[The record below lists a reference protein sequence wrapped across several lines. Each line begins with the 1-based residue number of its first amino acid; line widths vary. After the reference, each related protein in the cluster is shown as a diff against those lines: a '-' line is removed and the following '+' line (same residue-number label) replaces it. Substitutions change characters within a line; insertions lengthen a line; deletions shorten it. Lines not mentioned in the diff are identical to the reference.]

1 MARLFANPCFATAS
15 RRQWTENYTATDML
29 PRIIRRRARKMT
41 GLASLPTP
49 PRPQTSE
56 ALVHRRVDCGIAMA
70 KFTQRVV
77 IGSRASRFRVR
88 HQARRCA
95 QLRND
100 AAAFA
105 RLSSRAARIPRDSR
119 LRLADEAFDLKPANR
134 EAYRLVSLLAPLAAC
149 LTELCSGHQGR
160 ADTTWVVSYPERSRS
175 EGISQGVFLPFL
187 PQPALSREGA
197 SPQIARRASTT
208 RGRPARSK
216 RGSPGTARPC
226 RRNSVATASA

>member
-1 MARLFANPCFATAS
+1 
-15 RRQWTENYTATDML
+15 ML

-41 GLASLPTP
+41 GLASLSTP

-56 ALVHRRVDCGIAMA
+56 ALVHRRVDCVIAMA
-70 KFTQRVV
+70 KFTQRLLSGAVPRNSAF
-77 IGSRASRFRVR
+77 GTGPA
-88 HQARRCA
+88 RCA

-134 EAYRLVSLLAPLAAC
+134 EAYRLVSLFAPLAAC

-175 EGISQGVFLPFL
+175 GGISQGVFLPFL
-187 PQPALSREGA
+187 PRPALSREGA
-197 SPQIARRASTT
+197 EPQTARRASTT

-226 RRNSVATASA
+226 RRNSAATVSA